1 MSMGAPPAPP
11 PPANAAQAMGEP
23 VQENDNPP
31 SPPPGVTLQM
41 APPGRPGAPGGG
53 TSTIYRID
61 PDGVVTPVWTS
72 SSDVVHTLHL
82 QEDGSLIAGTGQR
95 GRLYRIHP
103 EDESWG
109 VLAEVS
115 ASQVTTVVDEGDTG
129 MLLGAANM
137 GALFRVG
144 PGHAESGTLESTPFD
159 ASTWSAWGR
168 LSWRANTP
176 GGTSIRFQTRSGN
189 SSRPD
194 SSWSPWAD
202 LDGGDDRSG
211 QAVSPNARFVQ
222 WRAQLNSSK
231 RTQTP
236 TLQRVSLAYLQ
247 QNMKPNVHYVAV
259 VQRPGSR
266 DNGRPPDASKPGG
279 GGPEP
284 GPKPGPP
291 VPADNPVKG
300 PWMVKWKASDGNADR
315 LQYDLYF
322 RFLDG
327 DADSWT
333 LLEESLS
340 KDSYRWD
347 TTSFPDGFYEL
358 KVVASDQHS
367 NPPET
372 ALSAHNTSEAV
383 LVDNTPPEIRMK
395 LKHGDGGSVRVSGV
409 AEDVTGPITDGYY
422 RVDGGDWVPLS
433 ADDGIFD
440 SAVESFSFELT
451 LSPGGHAVVLRV
463 TDIAGNVASERVLR

>member
-1 MSMGAPPAPP
+1 
-11 PPANAAQAMGEP
+11 
-23 VQENDNPP
+23 
-31 SPPPGVTLQM
+31 
-41 APPGRPGAPGGG
+41 
-53 TSTIYRID
+53 
-61 PDGVVTPVWTS
+61 
-72 SSDVVHTLHL
+72 
-82 QEDGSLIAGTGQR
+82 
-95 GRLYRIHP
+95 
-103 EDESWG
+103 
-109 VLAEVS
+109 
-115 ASQVTTVVDEGDTG
+115 
-129 MLLGAANM
+129 
-137 GALFRVG
+137 
-144 PGHAESGTLESTPFD
+144 
-159 ASTWSAWGR
+159 
-168 LSWRANTP
+168 
-176 GGTSIRFQTRSGN
+176 
-189 SSRPD
+189 
-194 SSWSPWAD
+194 
-202 LDGGDDRSG
+202 
-211 QAVSPNARFVQ
+211 
-222 WRAQLNSSK
+222 
-231 RTQTP
+231 
-236 TLQRVSLAYLQ
+236 
-247 QNMKPNVHYVAV
+247 
-259 VQRPGSR
+259 
-266 DNGRPPDASKPGG
+266 
-279 GGPEP
+279 
-284 GPKPGPP
+284 
-291 VPADNPVKG
+291 
-300 PWMVKWKASDGNADR
+300 MVKWKASDGNADR